1 MATNTFSFSEKWSR
15 TIQLV
20 FSIRDVYR
28 AVAKFIEEEGIMTEG
43 DTYHKQSITD
53 PVVKTIGTDGAITRQ
68 AITLSDDTLDID
80 QKKEITFNLPL
91 TEELQDHFKIAAVY
105 AKRAAILLSNK
116 LDADH
121 MAEYD
126 NATDTIDDG
135 DFGGTVGNGVT
146 ISPTNC
152 YKAFTI
158 ADRKQSALNL
168 PEGNR
173 WCIISY
179 QFREKFMEY
188 LSNRDTALGDSTGKN
203 GHIGKWMG
211 RDIYISNNLGWSA
224 RLEFGT
230 NPSNTNTVVINGVT
244 FTWLSTLGST
254 AGNIHITSSA
264 AISADIFVAAINA
277 PGTTVAEDTD
287 TGFVALSTANQNL
300 LSKITATDGTT
311 YITLKGVGSSAVVVS
326 ETLAAAADIW
336 TTTLQE
342 QHCIFGQ
349 GKPVSMVVQK
359 FPSFRKQQR
368 SGYISL
374 DYITWML
381 YGVKTFADGATQ
393 MLDLQMRSDSF

>member
-1 MATNTFSFSEKWSR
+1 MATNTFSFEQKWSR

-28 AVAKFIEEEGIMTEG
+28 AVAHFIEEEGVLNSG
-43 DTYHKQSITD
+43 DTFNKQSITD
-53 PVVKTIGTDGAITRQ
+53 PVVNDIGTDGEITRQ
-68 AITLSDDTLDID
+68 AISLSNETLSID
-80 QKKEITFNLPL
+80 QKKEISFNLPL
-91 TEELQDHFKIAAVY
+91 DEELQDHFKIAAVY
-105 AKRAAILLSNK
+105 AQRAAILLSNK

-135 DFGGTVGNGVT
+135 DFSGTAGNGVT
-146 ISPTNC
+146 ITPTNV

-188 LSNRDTALGDSTGKN
+188 LSNRDTQLGDATGKN

-211 RDIYISNNLGWSA
+211 RDIYLSNNLGWSA

-230 NPSNTNTVVINGVT
+230 NPTNTNTITINGVV
-244 FTWLSTLGST
+244 FTWLATLGAV
-254 AGNIHITSSA
+254 AGNIHITSTA
-264 AISADIFVAAINA
+264 AASLTNLVSAINT
-277 PGTTVAEDTD
+277 PGTTVAEAAE

-300 LSKITATDGTT
+300 LSKITATDSTT
-311 YITLKGVGSSAVVVS
+311 YMTLKGVGSSAVVVS
-326 ETLAAAADIW
+326 ETLANAADIW

-342 QHCIFGQ
+342 QHCLFGQ
-349 GKPVSMVVQK
+349 GKAVSMVVQK

-374 DYITWML
+374 DYITWMM
-381 YGVKTFADGATQ
+381 YGVKTFADGAVQ
-393 MLDLQMRSDSF
+393 MLDLQMRSDSY